1 MDGAQILGICRS
13 VMKHNDEAYSGIAK
27 DTPPEQVAPEPVH
40 DFKSLVTSD
49 QHAQLANFVYI
60 DSAEKLA
67 EFSKFIRDLGIKKIQ
82 DWWAHKEMHPWII
95 PCIVKSQSRIPA
107 DVWDTTPSTT
117 NTNEGQHAWTNS
129 IQAPDYLLSRQLRAY
144 RLDRTVADEIEMS
157 LRTGIVAN
165 PNNEVSHRVA
175 RNTGRQ
181 STRARN
187 ARQSEELSDATHDL
201 KQQIAEELEKRR
213 ESNTLTKE
221 LKNKLRSLKGTVPN
235 NIGEESYSLASSSST
250 PNRFT
255 YGLASQGEFDK
266 HIL

>member
-1 MDGAQILGICRS
+1 
-13 VMKHNDEAYSGIAK
+13 
-27 DTPPEQVAPEPVH
+27 
-40 DFKSLVTSD
+40 FKSLVTSD

-60 DSAEKLA
+60 GSAEKLA

-129 IQAPDYLLSRQLRAY
+129 ITGTGLSLVEALRY

-165 PNNEVSHRVA
+165 PNNEVSHCVA

-187 ARQSEELSDATHDL
+187 ARESEELSDATHDL

-221 LKNKLRSLKGTVPN
+221 LKNKLRSLKGTGQTN
-235 NIGEESYSLASSSST
+235 QQKLLSASSSGRVKFAPVRSIKSLCT
-250 PNRFT
+250 FPECFLT
-255 YGLASQGEFDK
+255 AP
-266 HIL
+266 